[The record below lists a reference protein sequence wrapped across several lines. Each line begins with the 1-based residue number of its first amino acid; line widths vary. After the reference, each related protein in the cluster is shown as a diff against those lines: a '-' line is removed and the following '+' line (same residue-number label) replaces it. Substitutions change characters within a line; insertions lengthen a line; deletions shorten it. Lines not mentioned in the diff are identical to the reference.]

1 MHRSWFK
8 KEINQK
14 VLQREGL
21 DDLIEVQKVYSI
33 ENFNR
38 MLKKIKQLEETVEEL
53 KSTVYG

>member
-1 MHRSWFK
+1 MHRCWFK

-14 VLQREGL
+14 VLQLEGL
-21 DDLIEVQKVYSI
+21 DDSIEVQKVYSI
-33 ENFNR
+33 ENFNK